1 MSEPPTIAL
10 ITNDAIGEKM
20 AGPGIRY
27 WEFARVLS
35 ESFRVKLIVPPY
47 VRMDA
52 PPSSRPGEAEVYAC
66 ENADTLAALVAD
78 CDVLVTLGIVL
89 AFYPFLTRLE
99 KILVVDI
106 YDPFLL
112 AGLQREA
119 DTDLLRQIG
128 AYEKY
133 REALDVQ
140 LRVGDFFLCA
150 SERQRDYW
158 LGMLSSVGRI
168 NPYTYAQDPTFEKLI
183 AVVPFGLPREQPLHL
198 RPVLKGVYKS
208 IAPVDKVLLWGGGV
222 WDWLDAPML
231 VRAMPLILAHR
242 DDVKVF
248 FMGTRRP
255 NASAAQTSALDD
267 LVALSQD
274 LGLYD
279 RFVFFNDW
287 VDYDQRQNYLL
298 EADLGIS
305 LHLDH
310 AETRFAFRTRLLD
323 YLWAGLPMVCT
334 AGDVLGESLAVQGVA
349 SLVAPGDVEG
359 LAQAILSLLAISDL
373 RAQNEA
379 RVKALAEHYRWDR
392 VVQPLVNFCAAP
404 HFAADRAYV
413 QQQLAVGQPS
423 KPWWSKV
430 GRAIRSGGPRELWR
444 QVCDYFHWRRQQ

>member
-1 MSEPPTIAL
+1 MRETPTIAL

-35 ESFRVKLIVPPY
+35 SAFRVKLIVPPY
-47 VRMDA
+47 VRMES
-52 PPSSRPGEAEVYAC
+52 PPSGKPGEAEVYVC
-66 ENADTLAALVAD
+66 ENVDAFTALLVD

-89 AFYPFLTRLE
+89 AFYPFLTQLE
-99 KILVVDI
+99 KVLIVDI

-119 DTDLLRQIG
+119 GTDLLRKIA

-133 REALDVQ
+133 REALEIQ
-140 LRVGDFFLCA
+140 LRAGDFFLCA

-158 LGMLSSVGRI
+158 LGMLSAVGRI

-183 AVVPFGLPREQPLHL
+183 AVVPFGLPREQPQHLH
-198 RPVLKGVYKS
+198 PVLKGVYKS
-208 IAPVDKVLLWGGGV
+208 IAPADKVLLWGGGV
-222 WDWLDAPML
+222 WDWLDAPAL
-231 VRAMPLILAHR
+231 VRAMPLILAQR

-287 VDYDQRQNYLL
+287 VDYEQRQNYLL

-305 LHLDH
+305 LHLNH

-323 YLWAGLPMVCT
+323 YLWAGLPVVCT
-334 AGDVLGESLAVQGVA
+334 AGDVLGESLAAQGVA
-349 SLVAPGDVEG
+349 SLVAPGDEEG
-359 LAQAILSLLAISDL
+359 LAQTILSLLAIPDL

-379 RVKALAEHYRWDR
+379 RGKALAEHYCWD
-392 VVQPLVNFCAAP
+392 VVAQPLVDFCTAP
-404 HFAADRAYV
+404 RFAADRAYV
-413 QQQLAVGQPS
+413 QQQLAVGQRS
-423 KPWWSKV
+423 KPWSKV
-430 GRAIRSGGPRELWR
+430 QRAMQSGGPRELWR
-444 QVCDYFHWRRQQ
+444 QVCAYLHWRRQQ

>member
-1 MSEPPTIAL
+1 MSTSPTIAL

-35 ESFRVKLIVPPY
+35 NSFRVKLIVPPY
-47 VRMDA
+47 VCMDA
-52 PPSSRPGEAEVYAC
+52 SLSGKPGEAEVYVC
-66 ENADTLAALVAD
+66 ENADALAALVTD

-89 AFYPFLTRLE
+89 AFYPFLTQLE
-99 KILVVDI
+99 KVLVVDI

-112 AGLQREA
+112 AGLQREVG
-119 DTDLLRQIG
+119 TDLSRQIG

-140 LRVGDFFLCA
+140 LRAGDFFLCA

-158 LGMLSSVGRI
+158 LGMLSAVGRI

-183 AVVPFGLPREQPLHL
+183 TVVPFGLPWEQPQHLH
-198 RPVLKGVYKS
+198 PVLKGVYKS
-208 IAPVDKVLLWGGGV
+208 IAPADKVLLWGGGV
-222 WDWLDAPML
+222 WDWLDAPAL
-231 VRAMPLILAHR
+231 VRSMPLILTHR

-255 NASAAQTSALDD
+255 NASAGQTAAVDN

-274 LGLYD
+274 LDLYD
-279 RFVFFNDW
+279 RYVFFNDW
-287 VDYDQRQNYLL
+287 VDYEQRQNYLL

-305 LHLDH
+305 LHLNH

-323 YLWAGLPMVCT
+323 YLWAGLPTVCT
-334 AGDVLGESLAVQGVA
+334 VGDVLGESLAAQGAV

-359 LAQAILSLLAISDL
+359 LARTILSLLAIPDL
-373 RAQNEA
+373 RAQNEV
-379 RVKALAEHYRWDR
+379 RVKAIAAQYHWD
-392 VVQPLVNFCAAP
+392 VVAQPLADFCAVP
-404 HFAADRAYV
+404 HFAADRGYV
-413 QQQLAVGQPS
+413 QQQLAVGQRS
-423 KPWWSKV
+423 NPWWSKV
-430 GRAIRSGGPRELWR
+430 QRAVQSGGPRELWR
-444 QVCDYFHWRRQQ
+444 QVCAYLHWRRQQ